1 MQRSRST
8 GQLAGSVRL
17 LPAPPPLK
25 GVNVGLQPDALRM
38 SLGGAYA
45 GHHGTGAYTPA
56 MPRAGTQI
64 VSGLGWKPAGASAQT
79 STAAPSTS
87 SHNLHQ
93 QLHQQE
99 PPVAVATPSPHSM
112 LEGNLNFSS
121 HLHLGAPASNN
132 SSGLLGIGAGGVGV
146 PTVMQNYNAQRNWV
160 PSPASVSGVV
170 PSELSHASK
179 QSAAGSAP
187 NRWVAPGSATSSTN
201 PFPQQYFHQ
210 PQPQQVRSSPTTV
223 HHQPVQQE
231 QPHAST
237 KPGSVLPGASAS
249 GGGGGQHGAA
259 RHGGSTTSSAQ
270 PHNLSSSTRSAAA
283 NLGHHQGPR
292 GNVGASQREPSNSRS
307 TSKNSAAGAQQHQP
321 PQTQVQGSDVV
332 SSSQCFV
339 CDVSCLGSDA
349 SGFVESG
356 GPGSSGRFTRSGGET
371 GMLVGVKGFHSG
383 KHYWEILNGSEGGL
397 GASSSAVDIK
407 FGIVPRAVD
416 TRIDVTRSIEENQGY
431 CVTLAQGRHVKTGDT
446 VGVLLDMTGG
456 SARLSFF
463 VNHKF
468 SRHAASIVNIPKSK
482 AFFPAVSLEGNDQT
496 RCTLIIKD
504 SPQLPDLVRH
514 AQAEEDHRTGANA
527 GAATYKDELSA
538 RRVALAHNGSTV
550 EISSH
555 LSEDLKLNVGDAIL
569 FVDLEDV
576 ADGTT
581 PSESCLRLFFYN
593 E

>member
-1 MQRSRST
+1 MR
-8 GQLAGSVRL
+8 
-17 LPAPPPLK
+17 
-25 GVNVGLQPDALRM
+25 
-38 SLGGAYA
+38 
-45 GHHGTGAYTPA
+45 
-56 MPRAGTQI
+56 
-64 VSGLGWKPAGASAQT
+64 
-79 STAAPSTS
+79 
-87 SHNLHQ
+87 
-93 QLHQQE
+93 
-99 PPVAVATPSPHSM
+99 
-112 LEGNLNFSS
+112 
-121 HLHLGAPASNN
+121 
-132 SSGLLGIGAGGVGV
+132 
-146 PTVMQNYNAQRNWV
+146 
-160 PSPASVSGVV
+160 
-170 PSELSHASK
+170 
-179 QSAAGSAP
+179 AP
-187 NRWVAPGSATSSTN
+187 NRA
-201 PFPQQYFHQ
+201 
-210 PQPQQVRSSPTTV
+210 
-223 HHQPVQQE
+223 
-231 QPHAST
+231 ASF
-237 KPGSVLPGASAS
+237 
-249 GGGGGQHGAA
+249 
-259 RHGGSTTSSAQ
+259 R
-270 PHNLSSSTRSAAA
+270 
-283 NLGHHQGPR
+283 
-292 GNVGASQREPSNSRS
+292 
-307 TSKNSAAGAQQHQP
+307 
-321 PQTQVQGSDVV
+321 VQGSDVV

-496 RCTLIIKD
+496 R
-504 SPQLPDLVRH
+504 
-514 AQAEEDHRTGANA
+514 
-527 GAATYKDELSA
+527 YKDELSA

-555 LSEDLKLNVGDAIL
+555 LSEDLKLNVAFWNGFQMVEKAESGAEYVTQIADPKTPKISGPTFRDTDKFPLHMGDAIL

-576 ADGTT
+576 ADDNEWRFAIDREEVVSQDVFYLHREFDLNTIPGRTVLKVAFKFVALRAGVAT
-581 PSESCLRLFFYN
+581 FRSCYGRASGGSGGQQSWRQAVRILVQQAD
-593 E
+593 